1 MIVVVIVVKCK
12 EKEMIKIG
20 KFERGKCQGL
30 LEMSRIYKLFGF
42 LIFNNKCGN
51 Q

>member
-20 KFERGKCQGL
+20 KFERGKCQRL
-30 LEMSRIYKLFGF
+30 VEIIKRFGF

-51 Q
+51 QEL